1 MKKQIALATA
11 AAMVLGLAACGSKPA
26 ETKPAETAAQ
36 AKTEAV
42 TEAEEKETEP
52 KETEGSA
59 AAITFK
65 LADNQA
71 DGTPNVSGDTKFA
84 ELVNEYTGG
93 TVVVEIFPNGT
104 LGDEASVADMLEAD
118 TLDIARISTNGIS
131 PSCDA
136 FNVFGMPYVFP
147 SDEIKYKALDGE
159 FGQTLTAKLEEE
171 TGLINLAYFVSGP
184 RSFYTT
190 KKEIHSVA
198 DMAGLKLRAQD
209 DAITIAMMEALGASA
224 TPMNYAE
231 VYSALET
238 GVVDGAENDF
248 TSYYSSGHYEVAKYY
263 SLDMHT
269 APSSLLVMSAGA
281 WNSLSAEQQEQVRK
295 AAAEAE
301 TYQRTL
307 VEDYIAESR
316 QKVEEGG
323 ATIIEVDVAEF
334 QNACQP
340 VYDKFP
346 QYNDLIA
353 LIPAE

>member
-1 MKKQIALATA
+1 MRKKEMLLA
-11 AAMVLGLAACGSKPA
+11 AALMAAVSLSACGSKPA
-26 ETKPAETAAQ
+26 ETTAAPETKAETAAETK
-36 AKTEAV
+36 AEAETEAAE
-42 TEAEEKETEP
+42 TEA
-52 KETEGSA
+52 A
-59 AAITFK
+59 AGPTITLK

-71 DGTPNVSGDTKFA
+71 DGTPNVSGDNKFA
-84 ELVNEYTGG
+84 ELVSEYTGG
-93 TVVVEIFPNGT
+93 TVTVEIFPNGT

-118 TLDIARISTNGIS
+118 TLDMARISTNGIA
-131 PSCDA
+131 PSCDS

-159 FGQTLTAKLEEE
+159 FGQTLTSTLKDE
-171 TGLINLAYFVSGP
+171 TGLVNLTYFVSGP

-238 GVVDGAENDF
+238 NVIDGAENDF
-248 TSYYSSGHYEVAKYY
+248 TSYYSAGHYEVAKYY

-281 WNSLSAEQQEQVRK
+281 WASLSPEQQEQVQK
-295 AAAEAE
+295 AADEASV
-301 TYQRTL
+301 YQRGL
-307 VEDYIAESR
+307 VEDFIAESR

-323 ATIIEVDVAEF
+323 ATIIDVDVMEF
-334 QNACQP
+334 QEACQP
-340 VYDKFP
+340 VYEKFP

>member
-42 TEAEEKETEP
+42 TEAEAKETEP

-198 DMAGLKLRAQD
+198 A
-209 DAITIAMMEALGASA
+209 
-224 TPMNYAE
+224 
-231 VYSALET
+231 
-238 GVVDGAENDF
+238 
-248 TSYYSSGHYEVAKYY
+248 
-263 SLDMHT
+263 
-269 APSSLLVMSAGA
+269 
-281 WNSLSAEQQEQVRK
+281 
-295 AAAEAE
+295 
-301 TYQRTL
+301 
-307 VEDYIAESR
+307 
-316 QKVEEGG
+316 
-323 ATIIEVDVAEF
+323 
-334 QNACQP
+334 
-340 VYDKFP
+340 
-346 QYNDLIA
+346 
-353 LIPAE
+353 